1 MPSDCRCSACDCGVR
16 VERPRETQKLIDE
29 LSRKMD
35 ALTSENKTLKVELKK
50 YRDIAEVMKELER
63 KKKKR

>member
-16 VERPRETQKLIDE
+16 IERPKETQKLINE
-29 LSRKMD
+29 LSKKVD
-35 ALTSENKTLKVELKK
+35 ALVSENKILKVELKK

-63 KKKKR
+63 RKRKR